1 MAQSNRKFYR
11 DNGTAAYDVYAWNDQ
26 AARQYDD
33 NRAYERTLP
42 TELPDEQVREQPYRR
57 VKAKTTVAPFTLAGM
72 LTVACL
78 MILVIFGY
86 VQLFEASSNVSR
98 LETQLANLKEQQLM
112 LQSKYDAKIDLTAAE
127 EYAAEIGLTKCQ
139 PEQIVY
145 VSFSGTDQ
153 AEIYTQQRT
162 SVFGEILDSRVSSAL
177 SNICTPQQ
185 HKLGQNLPVG
195 NPATQGRSLR
205 TAPFLNRKAVS
216 WQKRSSVCRAQR
228 SRSRQTGSG
237 MNARTEQFSAVP

>member
-11 DNGTAAYDVYAWNDQ
+11 DNGAAAYDVYAWNDQ

-42 TELPDEQVREQPYRR
+42 TELRDVLVREQPYRC

-162 SVFGEILDSRVSSAL
+162 SVFGEILDAM
-177 SNICTPQQ
+177 QQ
-185 HKLGQNLPVG
+185 SILGLIEYLH
-195 NPATQGRSLR
+195 PA
-205 TAPFLNRKAVS
+205 AA
-216 WQKRSSVCRAQR
+216 
-228 SRSRQTGSG
+228 
-237 MNARTEQFSAVP
+237 

>member
-11 DNGTAAYDVYAWNDQ
+11 DNGAAAYDVYAWNDQ

-33 NRAYERTLP
+33 GRSYERSLP
-42 TELPDEQVREQPYRR
+42 IELPDERVQEQPYRR
-57 VKAKTTVAPFTLAGM
+57 VRARKAIAPFTLAGI

-112 LQSKYDAKIDLTAAE
+112 LQSKYDAKIDLNAAE
-127 EYAAEIGLTKCQ
+127 EYAAEIGLTRCQ

-145 VSFSGTDQ
+145 VSFSGDDQ

-162 SVFGEILDSRVSSAL
+162 SVFGEILDAM
-177 SNICTPQQ
+177 QQ
-185 HKLGQNLPVG
+185 SILGLIEYLHP
-195 NPATQGRSLR
+195 
-205 TAPFLNRKAVS
+205 TAA
-216 WQKRSSVCRAQR
+216 
-228 SRSRQTGSG
+228 
-237 MNARTEQFSAVP
+237 

>member
-1 MAQSNRKFYR
+1 MAQPNRRNLYR
-11 DNGTAAYDVYAWNDQ
+11 DNGAAAYDVYAWNDQ

-42 TELPDEQVREQPYRR
+42 TRAAGRAGLVSSRTEESRPEPPSRR
-57 VKAKTTVAPFTLAGM
+57 LHSQGM

-86 VQLFEASSNVSR
+86 VQLFEASSNVSA
-98 LETQLANLKEQQLM
+98 LESRLANLKEQQLM

-145 VSFSGTDQ
+145 VSFSGNDQ

-162 SVFGEILDSRVSSAL
+162 SVFGEILDAM
-177 SNICTPQQ
+177 QQ
-185 HKLGQNLPVG
+185 SILGLIEYLH
-195 NPATQGRSLR
+195 PA
-205 TAPFLNRKAVS
+205 AA
-216 WQKRSSVCRAQR
+216 
-228 SRSRQTGSG
+228 
-237 MNARTEQFSAVP
+237 

>member
-11 DNGTAAYDVYAWNDQ
+11 DNGAAAYDVYAWNDQ

-112 LQSKYDAKIDLTAAE
+112 LRE
-127 EYAAEIGLTKCQ
+127 
-139 PEQIVY
+139 
-145 VSFSGTDQ
+145 
-153 AEIYTQQRT
+153 
-162 SVFGEILDSRVSSAL
+162 
-177 SNICTPQQ
+177 
-185 HKLGQNLPVG
+185 
-195 NPATQGRSLR
+195 
-205 TAPFLNRKAVS
+205 
-216 WQKRSSVCRAQR
+216 
-228 SRSRQTGSG
+228 
-237 MNARTEQFSAVP
+237 

>member
-11 DNGTAAYDVYAWNDQ
+11 DNGAAAYDVYAWNDQ

-57 VKAKTTVAPFTLAGM
+57 VKAKTAVAPFTLAGM

-153 AEIYTQQRT
+153 AEIYTQQTYERFRRNSGRHAAEYPRPYRIFAPRSSISLDRT
-162 SVFGEILDSRVSSAL
+162 SQLEIRPHRGGLCGPL
-177 SNICTPQQ
+177 
-185 HKLGQNLPVG
+185 L
-195 NPATQGRSLR
+195 
-205 TAPFLNRKAVS
+205 F
-216 WQKRSSVCRAQR
+216 
-228 SRSRQTGSG
+228 
-237 MNARTEQFSAVP
+237 

>member
-1 MAQSNRKFYR
+1 MAQPNRRNLYR
-11 DNGTAAYDVYAWNDQ
+11 DNGAAAYDVYAWNDQ
-26 AARQYDD
+26 TARQYDD

-42 TELPDEQVREQPYRR
+42 IELPDERAYEQPYRR
-57 VKAKTTVAPFTLAGM
+57 VKARTAIAPFTLSGM

-86 VQLFEASSNVSR
+86 VQLFEASSNVSA
-98 LETQLANLKEQQLM
+98 LESRLANLKEQQLM

-145 VSFSGTDQ
+145 VSFSGNDQ

-162 SVFGEILDSRVSSAL
+162 SVFGEILDAM
-177 SNICTPQQ
+177 QQ
-185 HKLGQNLPVG
+185 SILGLIEYLH
-195 NPATQGRSLR
+195 PA
-205 TAPFLNRKAVS
+205 AA
-216 WQKRSSVCRAQR
+216 
-228 SRSRQTGSG
+228 
-237 MNARTEQFSAVP
+237 

>member
-11 DNGTAAYDVYAWNDQ
+11 DNGAAAYDVYAWNDQ
-26 AARQYDD
+26 AARQYEDG
-33 NRAYERTLP
+33 RAYERSLP
-42 TELPDEQVREQPYRR
+42 IELPDERVQEQPYRR
-57 VKAKTTVAPFTLAGM
+57 VRARTAIAPFTLAGI

-112 LQSKYDAKIDLTAAE
+112 LQSKYDAKIDLNAAE
-127 EYAAEIGLTKCQ
+127 EYAAEIGQ

-145 VSFSGTDQ
+145 VSFSGDDQ

-162 SVFGEILDSRVSSAL
+162 SVFGEILDAM
-177 SNICTPQQ
+177 QQ
-185 HKLGQNLPVG
+185 SILGLIEYLHP
-195 NPATQGRSLR
+195 
-205 TAPFLNRKAVS
+205 TAA
-216 WQKRSSVCRAQR
+216 
-228 SRSRQTGSG
+228 
-237 MNARTEQFSAVP
+237 

>member
-11 DNGTAAYDVYAWNDQ
+11 DNGAAAYDVYAWNDQ

-86 VQLFEASSNVSR
+86 VQLFEATSRVSK
-98 LETQLANLKEQQLM
+98 LESQLQSLQEEQLL
-112 LQSKYDAKIDLTAAE
+112 LQSKYEGKIDLAAIE
-127 EYAAEIGLTKCQ
+127 QRASELGLRKPSQ
-139 PEQIVY
+139 EQIVY
-145 VSFSGTDQ
+145 VNLTGTDQ
-153 AEIYTQQRT
+153 AEIYTT
-162 SVFGEILDSRVSSAL
+162 EKSSILGEMIGAIEQSISDLIAYL
-177 SNICTPQQ
+177 
-185 HKLGQNLPVG
+185 H
-195 NPATQGRSLR
+195 PA
-205 TAPFLNRKAVS
+205 AA
-216 WQKRSSVCRAQR
+216 
-228 SRSRQTGSG
+228 
-237 MNARTEQFSAVP
+237 